1 MAYGSGANDADMIAP
16 AAVTVVVNGAIVSS
30 TLPAFIFG
38 GHVVAPLVPIVVRL
52 VSRARVISRAAYDP
66 STASVAID
74 DGAIHVVVPVAFV
87 AEGQPYVELGAIVR
101 AVGGSLSFDGPSKTL
116 AIALAPGFAIVTPRP
131 YDPSAPQVAPTTI
144 FTPSPPPPTPR
155 SVETGLPR
163 PRRTAIPVHPSEPT
177 EPIAP
182 PTPQPEPTSPRR

>member
-1 MAYGSGANDADMIAP
+1 VAYGSGANDADMIAP

-74 DGAIHVVVPVAFV
+74 DGAI
-87 AEGQPYVELGAIVR
+87 
-101 AVGGSLSFDGPSKTL
+101 
-116 AIALAPGFAIVTPRP
+116 
-131 YDPSAPQVAPTTI
+131 